1 MPQTILLKR
10 STAIDGS
17 IAKAPADLQY
27 GELALNY
34 AANHEAL
41 YAKNSNN
48 EIVDLLSN
56 DKTTA
61 ALTTL
66 VDNHIH
72 DYNNPHNVTKA
83 QVGLQYVDNTAD
95 ADKPVSTALQTA
107 LNGKLDSS
115 GGIVDNLTT
124 NSTTQALSANQGIVL
139 AQRISNIQSQSSSDT
154 QKVMTQLDS
163 ISSRLNSVEEEVEG
177 TEGIEDKIIA
187 KEQAMIADYNQ

>member
-1 MPQTILLKR
+1 MPQQILLKR
-10 STAIDGS
+10 STAVDGS
-17 IAKAPADLQY
+17 IAKAPSDLAY
-27 GELALNY
+27 GELAINY
-34 AANHEAL
+34 AAGHEAL

-61 ALTTL
+61 ALTTF

-107 LNGKLDSS
+107 LDGKLDSS

-124 NSTTQALSANQGIVL
+124 NSTTQALSANQGIIL
-139 AQRISNIQSQSSSDT
+139 AQKISNLQSQSSSDT
-154 QKVMTQLDS
+154 QNVMVKLDS
-163 ISSRLNSVEEEVEG
+163 IQSRLNSVEEEIDG

-187 KEQAMIADYNQ
+187 KEESMIAVYNQ